1 MYITAQVSESPLSA
15 LGTSSAELRVEQ
27 RVMVAFSMLDT
38 RAVPSP
44 HFHVLDKEP
53 LIAHPNPSDVT
64 ADT

>member
-1 MYITAQVSESPLSA
+1 
-15 LGTSSAELRVEQ
+15 
-27 RVMVAFSMLDT
+27 MVAFSMLDT